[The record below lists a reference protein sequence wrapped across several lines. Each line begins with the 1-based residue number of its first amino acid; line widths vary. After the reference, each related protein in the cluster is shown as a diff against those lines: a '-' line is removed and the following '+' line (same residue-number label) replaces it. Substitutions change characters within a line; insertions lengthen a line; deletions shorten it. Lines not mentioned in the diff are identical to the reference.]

1 MLYALI
7 LSSML
12 GQGQVSTSPTEHELE
27 HHDVLAPIQVIPTRT
42 LRKNIIGIEAG
53 WNSLTGIGLLYTR
66 NIVPHFALDLSA
78 GVAARGGQFGVRG
91 RYNLLTNA
99 LTPFVGLGVMYGTG
113 WPDPID
119 RKDRNSDAVKYSVK
133 IDRSPMAQG
142 VVGLSW
148 QNRHGLSIMGM
159 LGWNQLLRRS
169 NAKITAGVAT
179 KSDQDFVKAVVSS
192 GPAAAVNIG
201 YAF

>member
-12 GQGQVSTSPTEHELE
+12 GQGQVSTAPTEAEIE

-42 LRKNIIGIEAG
+42 LRKNILSAELG
-53 WNSLTGIGLLYTR
+53 WNSLTGFGLVYTR
-66 NIVPHFALDLSA
+66 NIVPHFALDASA
-78 GVAARGGQFGVRG
+78 GIAARGGQFGLRG

-99 LTPFVGLGVMYGTG
+99 LTPFIGLGVMYGTG

-119 RKDRNSDAVKYSVK
+119 RKIKDSDVVAYSFKV
-133 IDRSPMAQG
+133 DRSPMAQG
-142 VVGLSW
+142 SVGLSW
-148 QNRHGLSIMGM
+148 QNRQGLSLMGM
-159 LGWNQLLRRS
+159 LGWNQLLRADNVKVVS
-169 NAKITAGVAT
+169 GVAT
-179 KSDQDFVKAVVSS
+179 ETNRNNLKALLSS
-192 GPAAAVNIG
+192 GPAVAVNIG